1 MREETFLKEI
11 QQGKIFPAYLF
22 EGKEDYL
29 KRKALKKLRDKLVSS
44 QYIDFNYEAFSGTGV
59 SGKQVVE
66 SAYLLPFKDRWR
78 MVVVTEIDKLKT
90 VDQKIII
97 SYLNN
102 PVDSTCLVGIGEK
115 FNRKGGLYQSFYR
128 KGKVVSFYLLKGKY
142 LIQWINQQVEQE
154 GRKITPE
161 AAVQLYNRMGEN
173 LCRLKNEIEKL
184 ILFSYPAKIIRK
196 DDVAK
201 VTGEEKGKG
210 IFDLATAFRKGELS
224 LSLKILSYLLE
235 KGSDPLKIHALLAK
249 EVRVILR
256 IKLEGRKA
264 SLQKICSFIF
274 YPQSYYSEFY
284 TRIAQEYIQ
293 AAERFSIPK
302 LTEAYEDLLKTEL
315 YLKRGEEEPEIALPR
330 LILNIL
336 T

>member
-1 MREETFLKEI
+1 MRKETFLKEI
-11 QQGKIFPAYLF
+11 QQEKIFPAYLF

-29 KRKALKKLRDKLVSS
+29 KREALKKLKDKLISPRYV
-44 QYIDFNYEAFSGTGV
+44 DFNYEAFSGTGV

-78 MVVVTEIDKLKT
+78 MVVITEIDKLKL

-102 PVDSTCLVGIGEK
+102 PVNSTCLVGIGEK

-128 KGKVVSFYLLKGKY
+128 RGKVISFYPLKGKY

-154 GRKITPE
+154 GRKITSE
-161 AAVQLYNRMGEN
+161 AALQLYNRMGDD
-173 LCRLKNEIEKL
+173 LYHLKNEIEKL
-184 ILFSYPAKIIRK
+184 ILFIYPAKTIEK

-210 IFDLATAFRKGELS
+210 IFDLTSAFRKGELS

-235 KGSDPLKIHALLAK
+235 KGEDPLRIHALLAK
-249 EVRVILR
+249 QVRVILR

-274 YPQSYYSEFY
+274 YPQPYYPEFY
-284 TRIAQEYIQ
+284 TRIAQEYVQ
-293 AAERFSIPK
+293 AAKRFSLPK
-302 LTEAYEDLLKTEL
+302 LTQAYEDLLKTEL
-315 YLKRGEEEPEIALPR
+315 YLKQGEEEPEIILPR
-330 LILNIL
+330 LILDIL
-336 T
+336 N